1 VWPQIPMRSEIKLNN
16 LSFFLNWL
24 VQVESS
30 EFVDGEAPQKPRR
43 GSRFVHLL
51 AGQWSYATGKCH
63 PSNNT
68 FRSSYQFFL
77 GYHNIVEFC
86 KQECLPGRRQHDIP
100 TRSYFS
106 YTTWISKPLVYTGRK
121 DRPLYETSV
130 DKQGSG
136 KKKTEVVDPA
146 RSLSRPAMSV
156 TGRMC
161 VSIELERH

>member
-1 VWPQIPMRSEIKLNN
+1 MRSEIKLNN

-68 FRSSYQFFL
+68 FRSSYHINFFWDIIILLNFANRSVCLVDVNTTSPPGPIFLIPL
-77 GYHNIVEFC
+77 GYLNHLSTREGKTDLC
-86 KQECLPGRRQHDIP
+86 TKQVLTNRA
-100 TRSYFS
+100 
-106 YTTWISKPLVYTGRK
+106 L
-121 DRPLYETSV
+121 
-130 DKQGSG
+130 G
-136 KKKTEVVDPA
+136 KKKLKWWILHEVCPG
-146 RSLSRPAMSV
+146 RP
-156 TGRMC
+156 C
-161 VSIELERH
+161 L